1 MQNVKTYHLLPH
13 TESTAQVYVQA
24 NANQKVRLSKRPI
37 DHAYGQITF
46 VNREGS
52 NKTIRLKLNTD
63 EIYQDIQMKPDIGI
77 PANEKYTQRERDAL
91 MFRDGVLI
99 TSNKTVQKFLETSP
113 QFEDFWNPAKDPMI
127 NDPKVCPD
135 GQGRVGQCPDIK
147 KPLYKLYD
155 RTVEVKSNHQMFQLR
170 LKAANKINDLK
181 DVTEAHELLFRLN
194 GSAFKAPDDLLE
206 CVDMLVGFVDD
217 ADEVMLN
224 ALLKEKLNVD
234 EKVTVLLGKAINY
247 GIISF
252 ENVAN
257 HITMTIGTNTRNIK
271 EISSEYSFDERKR
284 YFSEFLTVPDGKLL
298 LDDIQKE
305 VDKKENKLVKAE
317 A

>member
-1 MQNVKTYHLLPH
+1 MQNVTTFHLLPH

-24 NANQKVRLSKRPI
+24 NQNQKVRLSKRPI

-46 VNREGS
+46 MNVEGKNR
-52 NKTIRLKLNTD
+52 TIRLKLNTD
-63 EIYQDIQMKPDIGI
+63 EIFQDLQMKPDIGI
-77 PANEKYTQRERDAL
+77 PANEKYTQAERDAL

-99 TSNKTVQKFLETSP
+99 TSNPTVIKYLLASP
-113 QFEDFWNPAKDPMI
+113 QYEGFWIPDKD
-127 NDPKVCPD
+127 
-135 GQGRVGQCPDIK
+135 GRVGQCPDIQ

-155 RTVEVKSNHQMFQLR
+155 KNVEIKSNHAMFQLR
-170 LKAANKINDLK
+170 LKAANRVNELK
-181 DVTEAHELLFRLN
+181 TIEETHEMLFRLN
-194 GSAFKAPDDLLE
+194 GSAFKAPETLEESVDL
-206 CVDMLVGFVDD
+206 LVGFIDE

-252 ENVAN
+252 DKVENQ
-257 HITMTIGTNTRNIK
+257 ITMTIGTNTRNIK

-305 VDKKENKLVKAE
+305 VDKREKKSEK
-317 A
+317 

>member
-1 MQNVKTYHLLPH
+1 MSNVTVFHLLPH
-13 TESTAQVYVQA
+13 TEATANVYVQA
-24 NANQKVRLSKRPI
+24 SQNQKVRLSKRPI

-46 VNREGS
+46 MDRDGK

-63 EIYQDIQMKPDIGI
+63 EIFLQNQIKPDIGI
-77 PANEKYTQRERDAL
+77 PANEKYTQAEADAR
-91 MFRDGVLI
+91 MFRDGVLL
-99 TSNKTVQKFLETSP
+99 TTNPTVVKYLMTSP
-113 QFEDFWNPAKDPMI
+113 QFDQFWI
-127 NDPKVCPD
+127 PD
-135 GQGRVGQCPDIK
+135 ENGRVGNCPDIQ

-155 RTVEVKSNHQMFQLR
+155 KTVEIKSNHAMFQLR
-170 LKAANKINDLK
+170 LKAANRVNDLK
-181 DVTEAHELLFRLN
+181 TVEEAHELLFRLN
-194 GSAFKAPDDLLE
+194 GSSFKAPDTIEE
-206 CVDMLVGFVDD
+206 CVDLLVGFIDD

-252 ENVAN
+252 DKVEDQ
-257 HITMTIGTNTRNIK
+257 ITMTVGTNTRNVK
-271 EISSEYSFDERKR
+271 EISSSYDFNERKR

-305 VDKKENKLVKAE
+305 VDKREDKKGKKEKNAE